1 MNVDVCSRLIGR
13 SSGPWIPLNLP
24 SRGCLT
30 ENMGCNRLTI
40 SLVGIIFLLFASENN
55 VGATASRG
63 EASPS
68 KPASKKSV
76 SEYEIPQYPLPPRP
90 ASAPPPTM
98 PFAVADTPRMNAF
111 APPSQHV
118 NDFKVPGSYNGD
130 KEKTKNPASTQLK
143 PNART
148 GDIAYDEPP
157 TTRNIV
163 PPTAAPPGP
172 GSDGTFEM
180 RKDSVNPY
188 CNFCMAYM
196 LSFSHGLPNPCKAF
210 PARSQEA
217 CKQVVAAL
225 SQQSEPARLVNGCI
239 DRTSV
244 LAKVKGPKAC
254 PPIVACNLI
263 KAGNGMPMCGV
274 VANSWGAWKDTNS
287 DHLST
292 INPDPLPNALPPGRV
307 SGASNPYCEICTF
320 FMNLGGASMNKVE
333 NICMLMAD
341 SQQTDCL
348 AVGAE
353 LKRNEDVHKIAKEGC
368 IDTTG
373 GVEKKVSPCPGTIA
387 CNLIRDTTKGPMCGG
402 MLGEF
407 GKTID
412 TAASPNPGE
421 KSNLKGGS

>member
-1 MNVDVCSRLIGR
+1 MPRHRDSID
-13 SSGPWIPLNLP
+13 
-24 SRGCLT
+24 
-30 ENMGCNRLTI
+30 NMGWN
-40 SLVGIIFLLFASENN
+40 SLVVSLAGFLFLLFASENN
-55 VGATASRG
+55 VAAVASRG
-63 EASPS
+63 LAQPS
-68 KPASKKSV
+68 NPTLKKAT

-98 PFAVADTPRMNAF
+98 PFAIADTSQMNAF

-118 NDFKVPGSYNGD
+118 NEFKVPGSYNGD
-130 KEKTKNPASTQLK
+130 KEKMSKSESANLK
-143 PNART
+143 PDART

-163 PPTAAPPGP
+163 PPTAIPPGP

-188 CNFCMAYM
+188 CSFCMAYM
-196 LSFSHGLPNPCKAF
+196 LSLTHGLSDPCMGFAS
-210 PARSQEA
+210 RSREA

-225 SQQSEPARLVNGCI
+225 KQQSEPARLLNGCI

-244 LAKVKGPKAC
+244 LAKVKGAKAC
-254 PPIVACNLI
+254 PPIVACNLL

-274 VANSWGAWKDTNS
+274 VANSWGAWKDANS

-320 FMNLGGASMNKVE
+320 FMNLGGTEKFKSVNS
-333 NICMLMAD
+333 ICMLMAE

-353 LKRNEDVHKIAKEGC
+353 LKRNADVHKISKEGC
-368 IDTTG
+368 IDTTSG
-373 GVEKKVSPCPGTIA
+373 TETKALPCPGTVA
-387 CNLIRDTTKGPMCGG
+387 CNLIRDTTNGPMCGG

-407 GKTID
+407 GKTIES
-412 TAASPNPGE
+412 AASPKPGE
-421 KSNLKGGS
+421 KSNLKGGG